1 MRTRI
6 YFNQECIPTV
16 QVQVRGFSAVRTKV
30 GTNNPIRYTEAAAA
44 MAVDGDFVLFEILV
58 PMWKWFT
65 CVALAGG
72 ALDIL
77 LSQAMHGSDVHRT
90 PYGALIKAWI

>member
-1 MRTRI
+1 
-6 YFNQECIPTV
+6 
-16 QVQVRGFSAVRTKV
+16 
-30 GTNNPIRYTEAAAA
+30 